1 MKSSARLLRILQF
14 LLMKKQTTYKEIEEC
29 LSLSQRVI
37 RYEIENINNLL
48 LILDYPQIEKG
59 SKGSLVLESGDEE
72 NIIRKIAQIAKPSAE
87 ERKEYMMYKLL
98 MENKLTL
105 QHEMEEFD
113 VSRNTLRRDLKE
125 IRNELMTEKIYMKDY
140 MLDEPEEGVIRQYL
154 LKCYFR
160 EYPIL
165 FEKDADDEH
174 CSLIQQYIRQDFREI
189 DVAQVLTFTEC
200 INRVKE
206 LSNNDYLISCILI
219 AYQRIKRQHPIKC
232 ENRDFLMNT
241 SEFELI
247 QEHID
252 ILEDCFSLKFS
263 DDECA
268 ALCDCV
274 LGFTENTYDAY
285 MDSDLYDNLTQPLN
299 FVRKFIKNVGKE
311 INCDLTQDSKLLEG
325 LDYHFRSLIYRVKNG
340 IASEDVLYFE
350 AAEQYPELYQVIE
363 SQLKEFEELLDT
375 KVSKEEISLFVIH
388 FLGAIRRNENQHI
401 QEKKIVLLCGNGYG
415 TSTVLQHL
423 MESNYYVE
431 VVDTISYYQVKS
443 YNFQKIDLLVTT
455 IEISFELS
463 EQLSVP
469 VIMVSPFLTLQDDEE
484 LKIFGIQRK
493 TKMSDPPM
501 QMMMAL
507 INKYAVIKDQKRL
520 EEGLQELFDEQNE
533 DQKHSLFQCLEDK
546 NIIVM
551 DTVSSWEK
559 SLQICGNYLI
569 QEDAIREE
577 YMKEIFNTIENFG
590 AYFVL
595 RNQVAMPHGQPGC
608 NVQKDAMQIL
618 YIRNGVQYPGEKK
631 IKLIFLIAANEKTT
645 LLNTVMKVDE
655 VVQNS
660 NLYEEIESHI
670 EKGTLLSYFQ
680 SI

>member
-1 MKSSARLLRILQF
+1 
-14 LLMKKQTTYKEIEEC
+14 MKKQTNYKEIEEC
-29 LSLSQRVI
+29 LSLSQRVV
-37 RYEIENINNLL
+37 RYEIDNINDLL
-48 LILDYPQIEKG
+48 LFLNYPQIEKG
-59 SKGSLVLESGDEE
+59 SKGSLALETKDEKT
-72 NIIRKIAQIAKPSAE
+72 IIRKIAQIAKPSAE
-87 ERKEYMMYKLL
+87 ERKEYLMYKLL
-98 MENKLTL
+98 IENRLTI
-105 QHEMEEFD
+105 QHEMKEFD
-113 VSRNTLRRDLKE
+113 VSRNTLRRDLRE
-125 IRNELMTEKIYMKDY
+125 IRDELISEKIHMKDY
-140 MLDEPEEGVIRQYL
+140 TLNEPEEGGIRQYL
-154 LKCYFR
+154 LKRYFK
-160 EYPIL
+160 EYLIL
-165 FEKDADDEH
+165 FEKGNCDEH
-174 CSLIQQYIRQDFREI
+174 CSLVQQYIKQDFKEI
-189 DVAQVLTFTEC
+189 DVSQVLVFTEY

-219 AYQRIKRQHPIKC
+219 AYQRIKRQHHIKR
-232 ENRDFLMNT
+232 ENLDFLINT

-247 QEHID
+247 QRNIGV
-252 ILEDCFSLKFS
+252 LEACFSLHFS
-263 DDECA
+263 NDECGS
-268 ALCDCV
+268 LCDCV

-299 FVRKFIKNVGKE
+299 YVRKFIKNVGKE
-311 INCDLTQDSKLLEG
+311 IYYDLTEDSKLLEG
-325 LDYHFRSLIYRVKNG
+325 LTYHFRSLIYRVKNG
-340 IASEDVLYFE
+340 IVSEDVLYFE
-350 AAEQYPELYQVIE
+350 AAERYPELYKVIE

-388 FLGAIRRNENQHI
+388 FLGAIRRNESQHMKR
-401 QEKKIVLLCGNGYG
+401 KKIVLLCGNGYG

-423 MESNYYVE
+423 MESNYYVD

-443 YNFQKIDLLVTT
+443 YNFEKIDLLVTT

-493 TKMSDPPM
+493 TKKSDPPM

-507 INKYAVIKDQKRL
+507 INKYAVITDQRRL
-520 EEGLQELFDEQNE
+520 EEGLQQLFHEQNK
-533 DQKHSLFQCLEDK
+533 DKKHSLFHYIKEK
-546 NIIVM
+546 NITVM

-559 SLQICGNYLI
+559 SLWICSNHLI
-569 QEDAIREE
+569 QEGAIREE

-595 RNQVAMPHGQPGC
+595 RNQVAMPHGQPGR
-608 NVQKDAMQIL
+608 NVLKDAMQIL
-618 YIRNGVQYPGEKK
+618 YIRSGVQYPGQKK

-660 NLYEEIESHI
+660 NLYKEIESHI
-670 EKGTLLSYFQ
+670 ENGTLLSYFRCL
-680 SI
+680 